1 MENKGKIFKVELVGW
16 KAYAVASIAGV
27 VVSLAI
33 VGAGVL
39 GHKVVESFE

>member
-1 MENKGKIFKVELVGW
+1 MENNNKFSITLTGW
-16 KAYAVASIAGV
+16 KAYAFAGIAGA

-33 VGAGVL
+33 FGAGVL

>member
-1 MENKGKIFKVELVGW
+1 MENIGKFRIELTGW
-16 KAYAVASIAGV
+16 KAYAVAGIAGV